1 MIYFFILTSNR
12 WKLNLAY
19 QMLSLPHLHSIST
32 SWTFDW
38 PFNFLPFCINC
49 AFRQLF
55 LNIILT
61 IVNHL
66 LFQNQFQIPL
76 QTISSP
82 LLITTVLSYH
92 IERLPKM
99 WAALLAP
106 SLPVKKGALRV
117 TTLQRSNFPLKRK
130 KEREGESLALLQIW
144 YSILG
149 YLLGLI
155 DLDKQIAL

>member
-1 MIYFFILTSNR
+1 MILFILTSNS
-12 WKLNLAY
+12 WKLNL

-82 LLITTVLSYH
+82 LIITTVLSYH

-106 SLPVKKGALRV
+106 SLPVKKGGARKAALKISQFYW
-117 TTLQRSNFPLKRK
+117 TLQFQSVPWIYCLPLI
-130 KEREGESLALLQIW
+130 SH
-144 YSILG
+144 
-149 YLLGLI
+149 
-155 DLDKQIAL
+155 

>member
-1 MIYFFILTSNR
+1 MVATEPYWFLFFHYDIFFILTSNR

-82 LLITTVLSYH
+82 LIITTVLSYH

-106 SLPVKKGALRV
+106 SLPVKKGGVRKAAPNLIKISQFYW
-117 TTLQRSNFPLKRK
+117 TLQFQSVPWIYCLPLI
-130 KEREGESLALLQIW
+130 SH
-144 YSILG
+144 
-149 YLLGLI
+149 
-155 DLDKQIAL
+155 

>member
-32 SWTFDW
+32 SRTFDW

-66 LFQNQFQIPL
+66 LFQNQ
-76 QTISSP
+76 ISNSSSNYFF
-82 LLITTVLSYH
+82 TTDNHCSSVLSHWEIAQKCELPYLPPASQLRREEQ
-92 IERLPKM
+92 ERQLSIWSKYPNFIGHCSFKVFPESIVYLWSLIKM
-99 WAALLAP
+99 HSVP
-106 SLPVKKGALRV
+106 
-117 TTLQRSNFPLKRK
+117 
-130 KEREGESLALLQIW
+130 
-144 YSILG
+144 
-149 YLLGLI
+149 
-155 DLDKQIAL
+155 